1 MNEPPRVAITDH
13 FGDLQDPR
21 VEYLVRHKLLDIV
34 TIAICAVI
42 CGADTWAGM
51 ETYGKAKQDWLKTFL
66 ELPYGIPSHDTFND
80 VLAQINPEQF
90 QNAFMSWIQAIY
102 EVSKGQIIA
111 IDGKKLR
118 RSHDRTLGKDA
129 IHMVS
134 AWASENRLVLGQ
146 RKVDDKSNEITAIP
160 DLLDLLDVS
169 GCIVTIDAIGC
180 QKAIAEQI
188 VEQGA
193 DYVLALKKNQGRL
206 FEDVHGFFDHAEKL
220 DYRRVEHDFDKTVNK
235 GHGRIEIR
243 QCWVISDSDYIGTLR
258 DLEAWPKL
266 QTIAKVVGER
276 RIGDKTTVDS
286 RYYISS
292 LEKDAKLALHS
303 VRSHWGI
310 ENCVHWVLDIAFR
323 EDESRIRKNNGPQN
337 LATLRHIALNLLRQE
352 KTTKR
357 GIKGKR
363 LKAGWDNEYLLR
375 VLARE

>member
-1 MNEPPRVAITDH
+1 MNEPPRVAIIDH

-118 RSHDRTLGKDA
+118 RSHDSSSGKDA

-160 DLLDLLDVS
+160 ELLDLLDVS

-206 FEDVHGFFDHAEKL
+206 FEDVQGFFDHAEKL

-258 DLEAWPKL
+258 DLEAWP
-266 QTIAKVVGER
+266 
-276 RIGDKTTVDS
+276 S
-286 RYYISS
+286 
-292 LEKDAKLALHS
+292 
-303 VRSHWGI
+303 
-310 ENCVHWVLDIAFR
+310 C
-323 EDESRIRKNNGPQN
+323 
-337 LATLRHIALNLLRQE
+337 RQSP
-352 KTTKR
+352 R
-357 GIKGKR
+357 
-363 LKAGWDNEYLLR
+363 
-375 VLARE
+375 